1 MAAPRPVVTTTAR
14 RHNSSSYE
22 HGRPAD
28 RLDTLT
34 REVLI
39 TSGRSDVFHAPTGD
53 GGSLCGMR
61 DGDRRDLQHVP
72 LRSVPCR
79 ACFSTDVY
87 ESFGGPPRER

>member
-1 MAAPRPVVTTTAR
+1 MNTD
-14 RHNSSSYE
+14 
-22 HGRPAD
+22 GPAD

-39 TSGRSDVFHAPTGD
+39 TSRRSDVFHAPTGD

-61 DGDRRDLQHVP
+61 YGDRRDLEHVP

-79 ACFSTDVY
+79 ACFSADVY
-87 ESFGGPPRER
+87 ESFDSPPREG

>member
-1 MAAPRPVVTTTAR
+1 MNAPG
-14 RHNSSSYE
+14 E
-22 HGRPAD
+22 
-28 RLDTLT
+28 RLDSLT
-34 REVLI
+34 REVLS

-79 ACFSTDVY
+79 ACFTIEVY
-87 ESFGGPPRER
+87 ERWDGPRREG

>member
-1 MAAPRPVVTTTAR
+1 MNTD
-14 RHNSSSYE
+14 
-22 HGRPAD
+22 GPAD

-53 GGSLCGMR
+53 GGSVCGMR
-61 DGDRRDLQHVP
+61 DGDRRDLQQVP

-79 ACFSTDVY
+79 ACFSADVY
-87 ESFGGPPRER
+87 ESFDGPPRDG

>member
-1 MAAPRPVVTTTAR
+1 MNTD
-14 RHNSSSYE
+14 
-22 HGRPAD
+22 GPAD

-39 TSGRSDVFHAPTGD
+39 TSGESDVFHAPTGD

-61 DGDRRDLQHVP
+61 DGDRRDLRHVP

-79 ACFSTDVY
+79 ACFSADVY
-87 ESFGGPPRER
+87 ESSTGRLGRGEGVAISLYAIIQ

>member
-1 MAAPRPVVTTTAR
+1 MNTD
-14 RHNSSSYE
+14 
-22 HGRPAD
+22 GPAD

-39 TSGRSDVFHAPTGD
+39 TSGRSDVFHVPTGD

-61 DGDRRDLQHVP
+61 GGDRRDLQHVP

-79 ACFSTDVY
+79 ACFSADVY
-87 ESFGGPPRER
+87 ESFDVPPREG